1 MKNQAVHFG
10 VFTALALLFSY
21 IESLIPFHIG
31 IPGVKLGLANLI
43 IVIALYKTNTK
54 QAFLLSVTRVLLAG
68 FLFGNMFSILYSLA
82 GGCLSLAAMAVL
94 RKRESFSVM
103 GVSIA
108 GGVFHNIGQLL
119 MAILVME
126 SCNLVYYLPVLLISG
141 LVTGGLIGV
150 TANEMLKRLTGIQL

>member
-1 MKNQAVHFG
+1 
-10 VFTALALLFSY
+10 
-21 IESLIPFHIG
+21 
-31 IPGVKLGLANLI
+31 
-43 IVIALYKTNTK
+43 
-54 QAFLLSVTRVLLAG
+54 
-68 FLFGNMFSILYSLA
+68 MFSILYSLA

-119 MAILVME
+119 MAILVTE

-141 LVTGGLIGV
+141 LVTGVLIGV